1 MTDSHT
7 ILAAVQ
13 SACEAGDLEAVVG
26 QLPAI
31 ASMDKVSLAAAKR
44 LIRLRFGD
52 RFPARLLNSA
62 IQTARVEFLES
73 QREFQRAKYFASRSS
88 TSSLPPSILGRK
100 KNPHAVAIGRLG
112 GMRRVKKGLAV
123 LPPERAAAIR
133 RLGVEALQ
141 RKRAQQGPR

>member
-1 MTDSHT
+1 MTAQQTLAEVEAACAAGD
-7 ILAAVQ
+7 LAAVV
-13 SACEAGDLEAVVG
+13 SLLRPMAAL
-26 QLPAI
+26 
-31 ASMDKVSLAAAKR
+31 DKVSLAAGKG

-62 IQTARVEFLES
+62 IQTARGEFLES

-112 GMRRVKKGLAV
+112 GLRRVKKGLAV
-123 LPPERAAAIR
+123 LPPDRAAAIR
-133 RLGVEALQ
+133 RLAVEALQ
-141 RKRAQQGPR
+141 RKRAQQAPR